1 MAFGNMNDKE
11 SAEMADMNVTPLVDV
26 MLVLLIVF
34 MIAMPVF
41 TSSIQIQLPQ
51 SSSKE
56 VAKEN
61 NIIRVTIDAEGKYY
75 ILDQLY
81 DDEGLSQELINIH
94 REQPES
100 VIALRADQHTDYKFV
115 ANLLDKAKQIG
126 ISKIG
131 FISEV
136 KSTTTP

>member
-1 MAFGNMNDKE
+1 MAFGSMNDKE

-100 VIALRADQHTDYKFV
+100 VIALKADQHTDYKFV